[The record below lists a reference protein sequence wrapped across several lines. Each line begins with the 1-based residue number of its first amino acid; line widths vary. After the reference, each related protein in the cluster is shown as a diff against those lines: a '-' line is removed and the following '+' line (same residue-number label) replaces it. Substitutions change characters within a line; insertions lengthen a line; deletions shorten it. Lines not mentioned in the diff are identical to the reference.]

1 MLVVEPLAPAREALT
16 RLLTARG
23 YAVDATDT
31 PAAARPRLD
40 EADHAGP
47 PIGLVIFNWP
57 LRDGDAPA
65 VWPPQS
71 STVPR
76 RLIAAVTGGM
86 SMTPE
91 LAAAGVETVLAKPVT
106 ATALDAALRNG
117 QPGAVPPA
125 TPGTAPAATTF
136 PDCRILLVED
146 NPVNR
151 DVALELLR
159 GVGLDADT
167 AADGREALDLA
178 RRTRYDL
185 VLMDVQMPVM
195 DGLAATR
202 ELRTLPGWAK
212 VPILAMTANAF
223 AEDRDRCF
231 AAGMDDYVAKPVMPD
246 RLYRTLD
253 RWLNIKPDRPAVPTR
268 RPAGHDPLAGIDGL
282 DATAGLANVRGNV
295 ETHHRL
301 LRLFASMHRDDVE
314 RWRRLRESG
323 EREAARRLAHSLK
336 GSAGVLG
343 ITGVQ
348 QHAAALDAAMRAD
361 ASDADQDALASRLES
376 ELARVLDRVTAALGG

>member
-1 MLVVEPLAPAREALT
+1 
-16 RLLTARG
+16 
-23 YAVDATDT
+23 
-31 PAAARPRLD
+31 
-40 EADHAGP
+40 
-47 PIGLVIFNWP
+47 
-57 LRDGDAPA
+57 
-65 VWPPQS
+65 
-71 STVPR
+71 
-76 RLIAAVTGGM
+76 M

-91 LAAAGVETVLAKPVT
+91 LADAGVETVLAKPVT
-106 ATALDAALRNG
+106 ATALDAVLRNG
-117 QPGAVPPA
+117 LPAAALA
-125 TPGTAPAATTF
+125 TPDVAPAAAKF

-167 AADGREALDLA
+167 AADGREALDRA

-202 ELRTLPGWAK
+202 ELRALPGWAD

-223 AEDRDRCF
+223 AEDRDRCL

-246 RLYRTLD
+246 RLYGTLE
-253 RWLNIKPDRPAVPTR
+253 RWLRFQPERPAAPPR
-268 RPAGHDPLAGIDGL
+268 PPAGYDPLAGIDGL
-282 DATAGLANVRGNV
+282 DAAAGLANVRGNV
-295 ETHHRL
+295 DTYHRL
-301 LRLFASMHRDDVE
+301 LRLFASMHGDDVE
-314 RWRRLRESG
+314 RWRRLRETG
-323 EREAARRLAHSLK
+323 ERETARRLAHSLK

-348 QHAAALDAAMRAD
+348 QHAAALETAMRAD
-361 ASDADQDALASRLES
+361 ASDADQDALADRLES
-376 ELARVLDRVTAALGG
+376 ELARVLGRVAAALGR